1 MSSQLLSIL
10 RRRSA
15 TAALSPT
22 SRMSSSCGS
31 SNRVIS
37 SSFRSFRNSSHR
49 CFSTAVQQQ
58 QHESETFL
66 TGTSSIYAEEM
77 YERYLVDPA
86 SVEASWKKYFDN
98 MQNGI
103 PYDASAFNSPTISP
117 ATGNNILKSMG
128 VPPSVLGSM
137 QMNMDEATAP
147 SDSLGVAH
155 LIRAYQV
162 NGHLAAKLD
171 PLDLHTKEAF
181 PYRPSNLLDL
191 SKYPDGYPPELTLEF
206 HGYSQADLDRRL
218 YFKGRSS
225 GGNKGYLE
233 ELAKSPDKVTLRLI
247 LAELRK
253 TYCSTLAVEY
263 MHIGDHDKM
272 NWIRYVDVMCVC
284 VCVFFFSFLLSSSS
298 NCCVDDGC
306 RGLCA

>member
-1 MSSQLLSIL
+1 MAFRGGGGGGGGGGGARTCTSSSRSFLSSNTTIH
-10 RRRSA
+10 RGFS
-15 TAALSPT
+15 TAALQEQEDEET
-22 SRMSSSCGS
+22 
-31 SNRVIS
+31 
-37 SSFRSFRNSSHR
+37 
-49 CFSTAVQQQ
+49 QQQ
-58 QHESETFL
+58 LHESETFL

-77 YERYLVDPA
+77 YERYLNDPT
-86 SVEASWKKYFDN
+86 SVEASWKKYFDD

-103 PYDASAFNSPTISP
+103 PYDASAYNSPTISP

-128 VPPSVLGSM
+128 VPAPHLAGLPS
-137 QMNMDEATAP
+137 NMTTDEALAP

-181 PYRPSNLLDL
+181 PYRPSNLLDPSKL
-191 SKYPDGYPPELTLEF
+191 STDGGYPPELTIEF
-206 HGYSQADLDRRL
+206 HGFTSADLDRRL

-233 ELAKSPDKVTLRLI
+233 ELANAPPEKVTLRLI

-272 NWIRYVDVMCVC
+272 NWIRYV
-284 VCVFFFSFLLSSSS
+284 FF
-298 NCCVDDGC
+298 VY
-306 RGLCA
+306 RV